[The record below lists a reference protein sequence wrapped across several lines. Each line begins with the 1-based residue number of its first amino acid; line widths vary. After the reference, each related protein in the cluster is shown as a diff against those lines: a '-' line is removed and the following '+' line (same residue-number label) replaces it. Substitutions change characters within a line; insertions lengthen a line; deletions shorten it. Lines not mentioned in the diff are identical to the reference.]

1 MDVSVIIINFN
12 TKRLTEQAI
21 SSVYKFT
28 KGITFEIIVVDND
41 SIDGSQQL
49 IAKKF
54 LQVKLIS
61 NKKNVGFGAANNQ
74 AMKVAGGKYVFLL
87 NSDAYLIENS
97 LKKLFDLSEGPSLK
111 TANQPETE
119 PKSFKRD
126 GPLFVL
132 APLLL
137 NEDRS
142 VQQSVGYLPNLL
154 RVLFWMSFLDDLP
167 FGYILSPYHVDND
180 SFYKKE
186 TEVGW
191 ATGAAMF
198 IPKKVFTK
206 TGGFD
211 ENIFM
216 YGEEVEWCWRM
227 KRAGYKIVFFP
238 STKLTH
244 IGRGSQGKN
253 FQAAI
258 VGEYRGLMYLY
269 KKHNNSVSLQ
279 ILMLLLKIGA
289 LARILIFGAI
299 GRREL
304 AKIYVEAF
312 KIV

>member
-1 MDVSVIIINFN
+1 MDVSVIIVNFN
-12 TKRLTEQAI
+12 TKKLTEQAI

-28 KGITFEIIVVDND
+28 KGIIFEIIVVDNA
-41 SIDGSQQL
+41 STDGSQQL
-49 IAKKF
+49 ITKKF
-54 LQVKLIS
+54 PQVRLIS

-74 AMKVAGGKYVFLL
+74 GMETANGKYLFLL
-87 NSDAYLIENS
+87 NSDAYFMENS

-142 VQQSVGYLPNLL
+142 VQQSAGYLPNLL
-154 RVLFWMSFLDDLP
+154 QVFSWMSFLDDLP
-167 FGYILSPYHVDND
+167 FGYLLSPYHVDND
-180 SFYKKE
+180 GFYKKE
-186 TEVGW
+186 SEVGW
-191 ATGAAMF
+191 TTGAAMF

-216 YGEEVEWCWRM
+216 YGEEVEWCWRI
-227 KRAGYKIVFFP
+227 KKAGFKVIFSPV
-238 STKLTH
+238 TKLVH
-244 IGRGSQGKN
+244 IGRGSQNKN
-253 FQAAI
+253 LLPAI
-258 VGEYRGLMYLY
+258 IGEYKGLIFLY
-269 KKHNNSVSLQ
+269 KKHKGAVSLQ